1 MVKNPFDE
9 TLKAGQAGQ
18 QLAAGIASLP
28 GKLRD
33 DPNQEYRSFQVRAN
47 EPDARA
53 LERYAFDVSREHGQ
67 HPMNIDIG
75 LHPNWEERQGSMSSL
90 SSAVHPFHPL
100 NVSNKRKID
109 PVTNTD
115 AMGDYTDY
123 LYNRI
128 YQNSINKE
136 KQRIKNENVFKA
148 GIMNPDLAETEMA
161 KSWKRKFQEG
171 LVDPWLEP
179 LLEGLGVNLQPDP
192 EDLITVDELPVT
204 PLEGSIMPEDETED
218 LLDEYETEDLLD
230 EDEGY
235 FWEPFGGTQVVG
247 TTEDKWGQLVR
258 DGVVNPGD
266 SLNPLQI
273 DQLYNQYYE
282 GGAGDMDQF
291 GVV

>member
-1 MVKNPFDE
+1 MVDVAQRQRTTF
-9 TLKAGQAGQ
+9 
-18 QLAAGIASLP
+18 
-28 GKLRD
+28 
-33 DPNQEYRSFQVRAN
+33 
-47 EPDARA
+47 PDAREQFIA
-53 LERYAFDVSREHGQ
+53 STHGGLPDQLQQRRVDNLTQQSQNLIRKYESHQPHHGGKMPVRYETPQVFPDWVTESPNAFEMMNEWSMPGGESWMGS
-67 HPMNIDIG
+67 PMWMDARNKVNKNFG
-75 LHPNWEERQGSMSSL
+75 LPG
-90 SSAVHPFHPL
+90 
-100 NVSNKRKID
+100 
-109 PVTNTD
+109 
-115 AMGDYTDY
+115 
-123 LYNRI
+123 
-128 YQNSINKE
+128 
-136 KQRIKNENVFKA
+136 
-148 GIMNPDLAETEMA
+148 TEVA

-235 FWEPFGGTQVVG
+235 FWEPLGGTQVAG
-247 TTEDKWGQLVR
+247 TTEEKWGQLVR

-273 DQLYNQYYE
+273 DQLYNQHYE
-282 GGAGDMDQF
+282 DGVGDMDQF

>member
-1 MVKNPFDE
+1 MVDE
-9 TLKAGQAGQ
+9 AQRQRTTFPNEVDALAKQ
-18 QLAAGIASLP
+18 QY
-28 GKLRD
+28 D
-33 DPNQEYRSFQVRAN
+33 WNRAN
-47 EPDARA
+47 TEFSRFHAKSDPTAQMYEQAAYEQRGNPGFFNARSPRVFENTQWSPNYPGPKFDTRFIVGSSGG
-53 LERYAFDVSREHGQ
+53 LESLNRGEYYDRMKGSEQNWMDVLKE
-67 HPMNIDIG
+67 DV
-75 LHPNWEERQGSMSSL
+75 RQRL
-90 SSAVHPFHPL
+90 
-100 NVSNKRKID
+100 
-109 PVTNTD
+109 
-115 AMGDYTDY
+115 
-123 LYNRI
+123 
-128 YQNSINKE
+128 
-136 KQRIKNENVFKA
+136 A
-148 GIMNPDLAETEMA
+148 GTEVA

-218 LLDEYETEDLLD
+218 LLDEYEIEDLLD

-235 FWEPFGGTQVVG
+235 FWEPFGGTQVAG

-273 DQLYNQYYE
+273 DQLYNQHYE

-291 GVV
+291 GVT